1 MSTQKKQSQ
10 RKVTL
15 SPTDNRRLAELCGQ
29 FDEHLHI
36 IEHYLGVEISNR
48 GNEFQVIGIPGSVD
62 KAVDVLAKVYEET
75 GAKHELTKQNIQ
87 LIIKSIDTNNEPS
100 NDADLEGFHI
110 DALKTAIKPRTPNQ
124 HHYMASLRRYDVNFG
139 IGPSGTGK
147 TFLAVA
153 QAVHALESEEVNRII
168 LVRPAVEAGEKLG
181 FLPGDLAQKV
191 DPYLRPLYDALV
203 EMLGGAK
210 VSKLIEKNTI
220 EIAPLAYMRGRTLN
234 DSFIILDESQNTTQE
249 QMKMFLTRIGFGSK
263 AVITGD
269 ITQID
274 LPKSTASGLRH
285 AISVLQHVPEI
296 KFTFFKADDVVRHP
310 LVQKVIQAY
319 EQQEGL

>member
-1 MSTQKKQSQ
+1 MSAQKNQSQ
-10 RKVTL
+10 RKITL
-15 SPTDNRRLAELCGQ
+15 SPLDNRRLAELCGQ

-36 IEHYLGVEISNR
+36 IEHHLGVEISNR
-48 GNEFQVIGIPGSVD
+48 GNEFQIIGIPTSID
-62 KAVDVLAKVYEET
+62 KACDVIEQVYNET
-75 GAKHELTKQNIQ
+75 GSKHELTKNNIQ
-87 LIIKSIDTNNEPS
+87 LIIKSIDSNTESS
-100 NDADLEGFHI
+100 NDADLDEFKI
-110 DALKTAIKPRTPNQ
+110 EAAKCTIKARTPNQ
-124 HHYMASLRRYDVNFG
+124 HHYLSALRKYDINFG

-153 QAVHALESEEVNRII
+153 SAVHELENEQVSRII

-203 EMLGGAK
+203 EMLGGAN
-210 VSKLIEKNTI
+210 VGRLIEKNVI

-269 ITQID
+269 ITQVD

-285 AISVLQHVPEI
+285 AITVLQKVPEI
-296 KFTFFKADDVVRHP
+296 KFTFFKADDVVRHT
-310 LVQKVIQAY
+310 LVQKIIRAY
-319 EQQEGL
+319 EQHE

>member
-1 MSTQKKQSQ
+1 MSAQKNQSL
-10 RKVTL
+10 RKITL
-15 SPTDNRRLAELCGQ
+15 APIDNRRLAELCGQ

-48 GNEFQVIGIPGSVD
+48 GNEFQIIGIPASID
-62 KAVDVLAKVYEET
+62 KAIEVLNKVYDET
-75 GAKHELTKQNIQ
+75 GSKHELTKQNIQ
-87 LIIKSIDTNNEPS
+87 LIIKSIDTNNESS
-100 NDADLEGFHI
+100 NDDNLDEFQI
-110 DALKTAIKPRTPNQ
+110 EALKSTIKPRTPNQ
-124 HHYMASLRRYDVNFG
+124 HHYLSALRKYDINFG

-153 QAVHALESEEVNRII
+153 QAVHSLESEEVNRII

-210 VSKLIEKNTI
+210 VSKLIEKNII

-285 AISVLQHVPEI
+285 AISVLQNVKEI

-319 EQQEGL
+319 EQQE